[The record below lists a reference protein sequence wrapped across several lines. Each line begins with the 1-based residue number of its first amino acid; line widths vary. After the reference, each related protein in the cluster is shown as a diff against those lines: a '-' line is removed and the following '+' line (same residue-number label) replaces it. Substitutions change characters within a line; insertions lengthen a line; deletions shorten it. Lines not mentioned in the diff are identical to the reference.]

1 MPPIEDLPVARYFP
15 GKLDTQWSQV
25 TSLFD
30 QSLWTRAAQ
39 WQVEKLSMLSENW
52 NSYGSP
58 SISLQ
63 ARRETL
69 LLLPILGKL
78 QMPEPKIFPVSG
90 GGVQLEWK
98 NKSCELELEVLPNGS
113 IEFLAVDSVDGM
125 FEDKISENN
134 NVAEFARITAWFL
147 NEKKTVGELANTYA
161 LSY

>member
-15 GKLDTQWSQV
+15 GKLHTQWSQV
-25 TSLFD
+25 TSLFE
-30 QSLWTRAAQ
+30 QSLWSHSAQ
-39 WQVEKLSMLSENW
+39 VKLENLSQLSENW

-58 SISLQ
+58 GISPQ

-69 LLLPILGKL
+69 LLLPVLGKL
-78 QMPEPKIFPVSG
+78 HMPEPKILPVSG
-90 GGVQLEWK
+90 GGVQLEWR
-98 NKSCELELEVLPNGS
+98 NPSCELELEVLPNGS

-125 FEDKISENN
+125 FEDQISENG

-147 NEKKTVGELANTYA
+147 NEKKSVDDLANTYA